1 MRADYHRQLE
11 TLRADLGRMCSLA
24 GTAVGSA
31 TDALLGDDLGAA
43 ARVSDDVDRLRVL
56 DGAVERQVV
65 SILARQAPVARDL
78 REVVTAIQIAA
89 DADRMGG
96 LAAHIAR
103 VPTLRHPDPVVPDP
117 LQPSFVQMGA
127 LAVDL
132 ADRCRAAVLDG
143 TGAQTDR
150 ILDDDN
156 AMEQV
161 HRGVHRAVMQKD
173 WSHGA
178 TAAIDAVL
186 LGRFYGR
193 FADHAG
199 EIARRVRFQTT
210 GSNVHGDALV

>member
-1 MRADYHRQLE
+1 MRADYHRQLDA
-11 TLRADLGRMCSLA
+11 LRADLGRMCALA
-24 GTAVGSA
+24 GSAAGSA
-31 TDALLGDDLGAA
+31 TDALLAADLDAA
-43 ARVSDDVDRLRVL
+43 NRVSGDVERLRAL
-56 DGAVERQVV
+56 EAAVERQVV
-65 SILARQAPVARDL
+65 GILARQAPVARDL
-78 REVVTAIQIAA
+78 REVVTAIQIAG

-103 VPTLRHPDPVVPDP
+103 VPALRHPARVVPDH
-117 LQPSFVQMGA
+117 LRPSFVEMGS

-143 TGAQTDR
+143 TGVQTEQ
-150 ILDDDN
+150 ILDDDD
-156 AMEQV
+156 AMESL

-210 GSNVHGDALV
+210 GAHGAALV